1 MTNADLSFDDLIRLG
16 GPAPVG
22 RETET
27 GRVRRRRHARP
38 DAAAEPRPVR
48 TLHAVEGVIVAQE
61 PAIENAA
68 ADDDTPLED
77 LLSMVG
83 LDATELQIVETA
95 ADAPGTVLAAAP
107 AAAAVPAPVSV
118 MPMPVSA
125 VQTPVSAAPAPPVVA
140 EPMPT
145 AVESPRRAA
154 AAAAAAAVAAPVSAV
169 TITSIV
175 AEPAPASE
183 APVSPRRAA
192 AAASA
197 VPAPVAAMP
206 APVAAVPA
214 PAIAPPAPVAAMP
227 APVAAAPSASVV
239 AEPVPAAALIE
250 SPRRAAAAEAAP
262 AKQLTAPKQ
271 PKADRAD
278 KRGEFYRAELSS
290 NWQRFRE
297 NIAVRVSGWVVLVG
311 ATGGLVFAA
320 VSRF

>member
-48 TLHAVEGVIVAQE
+48 TLHAVEGVSVAQE

-83 LDATELQIVETA
+83 LDAAELQIVETT

-107 AAAAVPAPVSV
+107 VAAAPAAAAVSAPVSV
-118 MPMPVSA
+118 MPMPESA

-169 TITSIV
+169 TTTSIV

-206 APVAAVPA
+206 APVAA
-214 PAIAPPAPVAAMP
+214 MP
-227 APVAAAPSASVV
+227 APVAAVPSASVV

-250 SPRRAAAAEAAP
+250 SPRRAAAAAEAAP